1 MQCGQGPI
9 AQLVEQPAHNR
20 SVPGSRPGGPIV
32 RALKGIGTVRDQFRL
47 LIALQQADDCL
58 RALALKEQQLPQ
70 RLQAYEAACAAV
82 RQQLV
87 QQQAAIEQS
96 ERQQRVFEREL
107 AHHQEAIR
115 KTQSKAHE
123 VKTNKEYSAILAEID
138 TGKQRLETLEDQLL
152 TLMEVTDQQ
161 RQAHRAYEQQ
171 EHVAQ
176 QALVEQRH
184 QLQQE
189 HETLRR
195 TIVAEQERRR
205 QTVAGLEVKIYEQ
218 YQKVTAQHG
227 GRGVAQLQDGVCSE
241 CHLKVPPQM
250 ISEIRLQTQVFPCP
264 HCRLMLLW
272 PA

>member
-1 MQCGQGPI
+1 
-9 AQLVEQPAHNR
+9 V
-20 SVPGSRPGGPIV
+20 
-32 RALKGIGTVRDQFRL
+32 LKGIGPVRDQFQL
-47 LIALQQADDCL
+47 LLALQQMDDRL
-58 RALALKEQQLPQ
+58 RALALEEQQLPQ

-87 QQQAAIEQS
+87 QQQGVIEQS
-96 ERQQRVFEREL
+96 ERQQRAFEREL
-107 AHHQEAIR
+107 VNHQEVIR

-138 TGKQRLETLEDQLL
+138 AGKQRLETLEDQMLA
-152 TLMEVTDQQ
+152 LMEATDQQ
-161 RQAHRAYEQQ
+161 RQAYRAYEQQ

-184 QLQQE
+184 QMQQA
-189 HETLRR
+189 HETLSR
-195 TIVAEQERRR
+195 TIVAEQERRQ
-205 QTVAGLEVKIYEQ
+205 QTVAGLEAKLYEQ
-218 YQKVTAQHG
+218 YQKVAAQHG
-227 GRGVAQLQDGVCSE
+227 GRSVAQLQDGVCSG

-250 ISEIRLQTQVFPCP
+250 VSEIRLQTQVFTCP

>member
-1 MQCGQGPI
+1 M
-9 AQLVEQPAHNR
+9 
-20 SVPGSRPGGPIV
+20 
-32 RALKGIGTVRDQFRL
+32 RDQFQL
-47 LIALQQADDCL
+47 LFALQQVDDRL
-58 RALALKEQQLPQ
+58 RALALGEQQLPQ
-70 RLQAYEAACAAV
+70 RLQAYEAACAAA

-87 QQQAAIEQS
+87 QQQATIEQS

-107 AHHQEAIR
+107 ANHQEAIR

-138 TGKQRLETLEDQLL
+138 AGKQRLEMLEDQMLA
-152 TLMEVTDQQ
+152 LMEATDQQ
-161 RQAHRAYEQQ
+161 RQAYRLHEQQ

-184 QLQQE
+184 QIQQE

-195 TIVAEQERRR
+195 TIVAEQERRQ
-205 QTVAGLEVKIYEQ
+205 QTVAGLEAKLYEQ
-218 YQKVTAQHG
+218 YQKVAAQHS
-227 GRGVAQLQDGVCSE
+227 GRGVAQLQEGVCSG

-250 ISEIRLQTQVFPCP
+250 VSEIRLQVQLFTCP

>member
-1 MQCGQGPI
+1 M
-9 AQLVEQPAHNR
+9 
-20 SVPGSRPGGPIV
+20 
-32 RALKGIGTVRDQFRL
+32 RDQFQL
-47 LIALQQADDCL
+47 LFALQQVDDRL
-58 RALALKEQQLPQ
+58 RALALGEQQLPQ
-70 RLQAYEAACAAV
+70 RLQSYEAACAAA

-87 QQQAAIEQS
+87 QQQVTIEQS

-107 AHHQEAIR
+107 ANHQEAIR

-138 TGKQRLETLEDQLL
+138 AGKQRLEMLEDQMLA
-152 TLMEVTDQQ
+152 LMEATDQQ
-161 RQAHRAYEQQ
+161 RQAYRAHEQQ

-184 QLQQE
+184 QIQQE

-195 TIVAEQERRR
+195 TIVAEQERRQ
-205 QTVAGLEVKIYEQ
+205 QTVAGLEAKLYEQ
-218 YQKVTAQHG
+218 YQKVAAQHS
-227 GRGVAQLQDGVCSE
+227 GRGVAQLQEGVCSG

-250 ISEIRLQTQVFPCP
+250 VSEIRLQVQLFTCP

>member
-1 MQCGQGPI
+1 
-9 AQLVEQPAHNR
+9 
-20 SVPGSRPGGPIV
+20 
-32 RALKGIGTVRDQFRL
+32 VRDQFQL
-47 LIALQQADDCL
+47 LFALQQVDDRL
-58 RALALKEQQLPQ
+58 RALALGEQQLPQ
-70 RLQAYEAACAAV
+70 RLQSYEAACAAA

-87 QQQAAIEQS
+87 QQQVTIEQS

-107 AHHQEAIR
+107 ANHQEAIR

-138 TGKQRLETLEDQLL
+138 AGKQRLEMLEDQMLA
-152 TLMEVTDQQ
+152 LMEATDQQ
-161 RQAHRAYEQQ
+161 RQAYRLHEQQ

-184 QLQQE
+184 QIQQE

-195 TIVAEQERRR
+195 TIVAEQERRQ
-205 QTVAGLEVKIYEQ
+205 QTVAGLAAKLYEQ
-218 YQKVTAQHG
+218 YQKVATQHG
-227 GRGVAQLQDGVCSE
+227 GRGVAQLQEGVCSG

-250 ISEIRLQTQVFPCP
+250 VSEIRLQEQLFTCP